1 MILNDEPAGPDEA
14 KRRAFF
20 AELIRLQDQGASI
33 AASRAKVA
41 KQFKVTVAVVR
52 AAEDEGI
59 ANDWPPL
66 GD

>member
-1 MILNDEPAGPDEA
+1 MTNDSPDGPDEA

-20 AELIRLQDQGASI
+20 AELIRLQDKGTSI
-33 AASRAKVA
+33 VESRARVA
-41 KQFKVTVAVVR
+41 KQFKVTVAVIR